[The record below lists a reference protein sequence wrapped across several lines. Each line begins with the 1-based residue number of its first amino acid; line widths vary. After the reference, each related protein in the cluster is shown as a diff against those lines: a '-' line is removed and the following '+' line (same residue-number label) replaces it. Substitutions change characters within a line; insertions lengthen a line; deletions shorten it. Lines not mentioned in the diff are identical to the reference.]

1 MLRSNLTVR
10 LGLAMLL
17 VSIASVSFAQQGGAA
32 GVMTTEAKNGT
43 VADNRLMDVNVIG
56 VSDPSQVDVLFR
68 EGDSILSI
76 LRELKDKGF
85 HIQYR
90 EKQFSED
97 MILLELPTATDI
109 DSMLK
114 EILEPWHFTTYR
126 TPMGKVVVT
135 PVKQK
140 KKRSSAGADGTEQGE
155 KADG

>member
-1 MLRSNLTVR
+1 MQRPKLRMQFGMVLLFAS
-10 LGLAMLL
+10 LASLAPL
-17 VSIASVSFAQQGGAA
+17 QQNEAQGMMNNA
-32 GVMTTEAKNGT
+32 AKNGAI
-43 VADNRLMDVNVIG
+43 ADNRLMDVNTIG